1 MSINIDLTKIT
12 SAIRRVAEQ
21 VETAVGTAVNAAATE
36 FQREIRPQL
45 FQTNFEK
52 AVEFNQTAEV
62 EVNKSVGL
70 SSESPSAKVVF
81 REQPKLVSGALAL
94 IREEVRELEE
104 AVQAE
109 DMVEVLDALGDILVV
124 TYGMAYRLGYNADE
138 VYDMIHKS
146 NMSKFCTSEEE
157 ARATVDKYKSEYEAG
172 NSHYATPAYRQSKD
186 KTRWIVYNQ
195 DTGKILKNMNYQAV
209 DLTDVKPAF
218 TSDSRQTHGE
228 YPEPSTSSSDNTQ
241 SVAIVD
247 INSPSTTN

>member
-1 MSINIDLTKIT
+1 MSINIDLAKLTG
-12 SAIRRVAEQ
+12 AIRRVAEQ
-21 VETAVGTAVNAAATE
+21 VETAVGTAVNAAANE
-36 FQREIRPQL
+36 FQKEIRPQL

-70 SSESPSAKVVF
+70 DSGSPSAKTVF
-81 REQPKLVSGALAL
+81 REQPKLVNGALAL

-109 DMVEVLDALGDILVV
+109 DMVETLDALGDILVV

-146 NMSKFCTSEEE
+146 NMSKFCTSEAE
-157 ARATVDKYKSEYEAG
+157 AQATVEKYRTEYEAG
-172 NSHYATPAYRQSKD
+172 SSPYATPAYRLSKD

-195 DTGKILKNMNYQAV
+195 DTDKILKNINYQAV
-209 DLTDVKPAF
+209 DLAGVIPVCASSTYTNNT
-218 TSDSRQTHGE
+218 TSQPIES
-228 YPEPSTSSSDNTQ
+228 EPK
-241 SVAIVD
+241 
-247 INSPSTTN
+247 

>member
-21 VETAVGTAVNAAATE
+21 METVVSTAVETAAGE

-62 EVNKSVGL
+62 EVNKSTGL
-70 SSESPSAKVVF
+70 TSSDPTSKAVF
-81 REQPKLVSGALAL
+81 QSQPKLVAGALAL

-138 VYDMIHKS
+138 VYDLIHKS
-146 NMSKFCTSEEE
+146 NMSKFCSTEEE
-157 ARATVDKYKSEYEAG
+157 AQQTVEKYQREYEAG
-172 NSHYATPAYRQSKD
+172 SSPYATPSYRQSKD
-186 KTRWIVYNQ
+186 KSRWIVFNQ
-195 DTGKILKNMNYQAV
+195 DSGKILKNMNYRAV
-209 DLTDVKPAF
+209 DLTCVVPAYP
-218 TSDSRQTHGE
+218 SSAAQTHLQSQNTGTLTNSDGE
-228 YPEPSTSSSDNTQ
+228 TTSIPSTAN
-241 SVAIVD
+241 
-247 INSPSTTN
+247 

>member
-1 MSINIDLTKIT
+1 MSINLDLTKIT
-12 SAIRRVAEQ
+12 TAIRRVAEQ
-21 VETAVGTAVNAAATE
+21 VETVVSTAVKTAAGE

-62 EVNKSVGL
+62 EVNKSTGL
-70 SSESPSAKVVF
+70 TSGDPTAKQVF
-81 REQPKLVSGALAL
+81 QEQHKLVGGALAL

-138 VYDMIHKS
+138 VYDFIHKS
-146 NMSKFCTSEEE
+146 NMSKFCSTEEE
-157 ARATVDKYKSEYEAG
+157 AQATVAKYRAEFEAG
-172 NSHYATPAYRQSKD
+172 TSLYATPAYRQSKD

-195 DTGKILKNMNYQAV
+195 ETGKILKNMNYRAV
-209 DLTDVKPAF
+209 DLTCVVPA
-218 TSDSRQTHGE
+218 
-228 YPEPSTSSSDNTQ
+228 YPSSTSSATTQ
-241 SVAIVD
+241 ILENNMNETNSH
-247 INSPSTTN
+247 SPSATN